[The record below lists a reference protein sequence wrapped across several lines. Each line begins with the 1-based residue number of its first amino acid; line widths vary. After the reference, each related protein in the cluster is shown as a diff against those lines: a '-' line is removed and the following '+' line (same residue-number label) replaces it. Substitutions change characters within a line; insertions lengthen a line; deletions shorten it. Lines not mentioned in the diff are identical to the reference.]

1 LQEAAVTQLSTG
13 LSEEPKRLVHDD
25 DAVMSFK
32 AWCDRNDISTATGR
46 RIIQRG
52 EGPEVIRL
60 STNRIGVTY
69 GADRAWK
76 ESRRRVSTAVA

>member
-1 LQEAAVTQLSTG
+1 MSQLSTG
-13 LSEEPKRLVHDD
+13 LPDEPQRLVHDD

-52 EGPEVIRL
+52 AGPEVIQL

-76 ESRRRVSTAVA
+76 ESRRRASSPSA